1 MRIDGQTVVVTGA
14 SRGIG
19 KATAEA
25 LGRAGARLAIL
36 ARSPEIEAVAAAIA
50 ANGGTARGYVADA
63 GNPDEMERTARRI
76 VSDLGNPAIVINN
89 AGAGRWLHV
98 EETPAQEVASMMAA
112 PYFAAFYAT
121 RAFLP
126 AMLAR
131 SAGCIVNINSPVAY
145 MPWPGATGY
154 LCARFAMRGFSE
166 SLRLDLRGN
175 GVRVLEVVPS
185 EVTSTYFENNPH
197 SRERLPTIT
206 RLVPQLSPE
215 QVAEAI
221 VRGLERG
228 RTRIVMPFMLKA
240 ALLTRA
246 LAPGLVDWLMWRT
259 GARRAPGEPKGPAGR

>member
-1 MRIDGQTVVVTGA
+1 MQIGGQTVVVTGA

-25 LGRAGARLAIL
+25 LGRAGARVALL
-36 ARSPEIEAVAAAIA
+36 ARSAEIEAVAAAIA

-63 GNPDEMERTARRI
+63 GNPHDVGQAARRI
-76 VSDLGNPAIVINN
+76 VSDLGDPAIVINN

-98 EETPAQEVASMMAA
+98 EETPAEEVASMMAA
-112 PYFAAFYAT
+112 PYFAAFHAT

-131 SAGCIVNINSPVAY
+131 QAGCIVNINSPVAY

-166 SLRLDLRGN
+166 GLRLDLRGT

-185 EVTSTYFENNPH
+185 EVTSSYFENNPH
-197 SRERLPTIT
+197 SRERLPRIT
-206 RLVPQLSPE
+206 RFVPKLSPE
-215 QVAEAI
+215 QVAQAI
-221 VRGLERG
+221 IRGIERD
-228 RTRIVMPFMLKA
+228 RTRVVTPAMLRA
-240 ALLTRA
+240 ALSMRA
-246 LAPGLVDWLMWRT
+246 LAPWLVDWLMWRT
-259 GARRAPGEPKGPAGR
+259 GARRAVAAPGRQP